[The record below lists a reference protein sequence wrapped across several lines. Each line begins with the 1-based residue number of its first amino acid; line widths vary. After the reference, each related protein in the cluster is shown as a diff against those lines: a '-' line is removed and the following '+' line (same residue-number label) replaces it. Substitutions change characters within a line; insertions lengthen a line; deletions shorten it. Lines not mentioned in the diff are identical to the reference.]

1 MDVFEN
7 GKMKKTP
14 SGRIQLCF
22 ITGKKKKKKKNR
34 PENPPIIESLTKQK
48 DVTLLLTNLPFI
60 TKRFL

>member
-22 ITGKKKKKKKNR
+22 ITGKKKKKTR
-34 PENPPIIESLTKQK
+34 PENPLIIESLTKQK

>member
-22 ITGKKKKKKKNR
+22 ITGKKKKKKKKN
-34 PENPPIIESLTKQK
+34 ELCFSNIWKKKKNKKNPP
-48 DVTLLLTNLPFI
+48 VF
-60 TKRFL
+60 R